1 MDIKTPDLGVEK
13 AEVTEIL
20 VKVGDQ
26 IDKDQSLVL
35 VESAKASVEVPSP
48 VAGVIEAVLIE
59 QGQTISEHVPLFRV
73 KTSDED
79 DATSSDQN
87 SPAATPADQAEP
99 KTDDSTS
106 KDQAAQPSSKPQP
119 STSSDSSSE
128 SKDSSDQSFNVP
140 DLGVDEAEV
149 SEVLVKVG
157 DTVKKDQSI
166 ALVESSKAS
175 VEIPSPADGVVQ
187 SLAITVGQTIHSGD
201 ALVVIAITENATTE
215 KSTQAKDSQKL
226 STSAGDNPVSVDKSD
241 DSVDKKPASVDK
253 KPSDGQKQPISVDNS
268 AQASHATSQATA
280 STAAKTATD
289 IGDMSDVY
297 AGPAVRQVARQL
309 GVDLHQVT
317 GTGPHQRLLKE
328 DVFAYVKTRLGTPS
342 SPSAATPAPAA
353 SGLPKLPDLSKWGAN
368 HSEPLT
374 RLQQAAIPQLALNM
388 WMPQVTQFDQADITE
403 LESLRESLK
412 AGYKKD
418 GISLTILAFIAKAV
432 AHLLLQEPRFNS
444 HLADDGKSLIIRD
457 EVHLGIAVA
466 TPDGLIVPVFRT
478 PEQKGIRQIAQEL
491 QILGQKARDK
501 KLGPNDLAGA
511 SFTISSLGNLGGTGF
526 TPLVSWPQVAILGI
540 SPAAMQPVWDGQ
552 AFVPRLMLPLSLSY
566 DHRVIN
572 GADAARFA
580 RRLAELLADLRQ
592 VLL

>member
-99 KTDDSTS
+99 KKDDSTS
-106 KDQAAQPSSKPQP
+106 KDQAAQPSSKPHP
-119 STSSDSSSE
+119 ST

-149 SEVLVKVG
+149 SEVLIKVG

-175 VEIPSPADGVVQ
+175 VEIPSPANGIVQ

-201 ALVVIAITENATTE
+201 ALVVIATTETATTE
-215 KSTQAKDSQKL
+215 KSTQPKDSQKL

-253 KPSDGQKQPISVDNS
+253 NPSDGQKQPISVDNS

-403 LESLRESLK
+403 LEALRESLK

-444 HLADDGKSLIIRD
+444 HLADGGKSLIIRD

-466 TPDGLIVPVFRT
+466 TPDGLIVPVLRT

-491 QILGQKARDK
+491 QTLGQKARDK

>member
-87 SPAATPADQAEP
+87 TPAATPADQAEP

-175 VEIPSPADGVVQ
+175 VEIPSPANGVVQ

-201 ALVVIAITENATTE
+201 ALVVIATTQTATTE
-215 KSTQAKDSQKL
+215 KSTQPKDSQKL
-226 STSAGDNPVSVDKSD
+226 STLAEDNPVSVDKSD

-253 KPSDGQKQPISVDNS
+253 QPSDGQKQPISVDNS

-328 DVFAYVKTRLGTPS
+328 DVFAYVKTRLHLQPADCPS
-342 SPSAATPAPAA
+342 C
-353 SGLPKLPDLSKWGAN
+353 
-368 HSEPLT
+368 
-374 RLQQAAIPQLALNM
+374 RI
-388 WMPQVTQFDQADITE
+388 
-403 LESLRESLK
+403 
-412 AGYKKD
+412 
-418 GISLTILAFIAKAV
+418 
-432 AHLLLQEPRFNS
+432 
-444 HLADDGKSLIIRD
+444 
-457 EVHLGIAVA
+457 
-466 TPDGLIVPVFRT
+466 
-478 PEQKGIRQIAQEL
+478 
-491 QILGQKARDK
+491 
-501 KLGPNDLAGA
+501 
-511 SFTISSLGNLGGTGF
+511 
-526 TPLVSWPQVAILGI
+526 
-540 SPAAMQPVWDGQ
+540 
-552 AFVPRLMLPLSLSY
+552 
-566 DHRVIN
+566 
-572 GADAARFA
+572 
-580 RRLAELLADLRQ
+580 
-592 VLL
+592 